1 MSNNYLGILLNPSLK
16 STQSKEAP
24 IKKRGNSQNLFQRI
38 PDIITQVKPSFL
50 NNYSQPLNPH
60 KSSFTPSNKTRDLLQ
75 SDLLLPMKSPEYTNK
90 KTLILDLDETLVH
103 SSPTPFPKN
112 DLVLEVDFDGI
123 LYNIYVL
130 IRPGAENFIKRMS
143 KIFEIVVFTAS
154 ISRYASPLLDILD
167 KDKNIQYRLYREH
180 CTFLNGIYI
189 KELKRLNRDLK
200 DVIIVDNSPLAFAF
214 DTENGL
220 PINSW
225 YEDKT
230 DNELERISI
239 LLEFLSKVDDI
250 REYIELFVENNEIKY
265 EQSIKFISS
274 INNNIDNII
283 ANKDKENDIINIKNI
298 NNDINNNDK
307 NKKNNSNFSLHDL
320 LNNHKMKGNFNFLN
334 NNIKKSKTYKNILLL
349 DENKIISSNSQ
360 KNINVINNK
369 INLDKKDNNNTSNS
383 NNNNN
388 NNSNNN
394 IFKDNKQSKRSSYKN
409 KKNAF
414 RFKQKYSQMSL
425 KNLMGNTFGN
435 NKLNS
440 LFPLTLSLTNTTKM
454 IQFKKRDSNMN
465 NLKLV
470 SIKDISNNNP
480 ISNSLS
486 KKDIKNN
493 IKKYTNLLEKLETNK
508 NIYTNSL
515 INNLNIN
522 QSTNYRSSN
531 NSSNKKTNMLMT
543 RNSKSFKLSQNK
555 KLLINSSV
563 VLNQQNQK
571 GFSKEYKNNFLFPG
585 TTNYFSNTSRSKS
598 TGNFMNFNS
607 KKREHPKTPKANQ
620 RFYKL
625 DLFDDKNVYKFGGQ
639 SAFDPLGFSQTTRNR
654 FTFPLKKN
662 KDKIKIKRIGFKKD
676 I

>member
-38 PDIITQVKPSFL
+38 PEIITQVKPIFL

-75 SDLLLPMKSPEYTNK
+75 SDLLLPKKSPEYTNK

-130 IRPGAENFIKRMS
+130 IRPGAEAFIKRMS
-143 KIFEIVVFTAS
+143 KLFEVVIFTAS

-189 KELKRLNRDLK
+189 KELKRLNRELK

-225 YEDKT
+225 YEDKS
-230 DNELERISI
+230 DDELERISR
-239 LLEFLSKVDDI
+239 LLEFLSSVEDV

-265 EQSIKFISS
+265 EPAIKFINS
-274 INNNIDNII
+274 INNNIENINV
-283 ANKDKENDIINIKNI
+283 NKDKENDINKIKNK
-298 NNDINNNDK
+298 NNDAISVDK

-320 LNNHKMKGNFNFLN
+320 LLNHKMKGNVNILN
-334 NNIKKSKTYKNILLL
+334 NNIKKSKTCKNILLL
-349 DENKIISSNSQ
+349 DENKIVSNNSQ
-360 KNINVINNK
+360 NNINMINNK
-369 INLDKKDNNNTSNS
+369 IDLDKKDNHNT

-388 NNSNNN
+388 NNNN
-394 IFKDNKQSKRSSYKN
+394 IFKDNKKSKKSSYKS

-414 RFKQKYSQMSL
+414 RLKQKFGQMSL

-440 LFPLTLSLTNTTKM
+440 LLPLTLSLTNTTKM
-454 IQFKKRDSNMN
+454 IQFKRRENNMN

-480 ISNSLS
+480 ISNVIS

-493 IKKYTNLLEKLETNK
+493 IKKYTNLLEKFETNK
-508 NIYTNSL
+508 NINTNSL

-522 QSTNYRSSN
+522 KSTNYINNNSSSN
-531 NSSNKKTNMLMT
+531 NKTNMLMS

-555 KLLINSSV
+555 KLLINSSL
-563 VLNQQNQK
+563 VLNQQNQL
-571 GFSKEYKNNFLFPG
+571 GFSNEHKNNFFFSG
-585 TTNYFSNTSRSKS
+585 TNYFSNTSRSKS

-607 KKREHPKTPKANQ
+607 KKKEHPKTPKANQ

-625 DLFDDKNVYKFGGQ
+625 DLFDEKNAYKFGGQ
-639 SAFDPLGFSQTTRNR
+639 NAFEALGFSQTTRNR
-654 FTFPLKKN
+654 FTFPLKQNKN
-662 KDKIKIKRIGFKKD
+662 KIKIKRIGFKKD

>member
-75 SDLLLPMKSPEYTNK
+75 SDLLLPMKSPEFANK

-112 DLVLEVDFDGI
+112 DLVIEVDFDGI

-239 LLEFLSKVDDI
+239 MLEFLSKVDDV

-265 EQSIKFISS
+265 EQSIKFINS
-274 INNNIDNII
+274 INNDIEII
-283 ANKDKENDIINIKNI
+283 TSKKDKESDAINIKNV
-298 NNDINNNDK
+298 NNDINSMDK

-320 LNNHKMKGNFNFLN
+320 LINNKMKGNLNFLN

-349 DENKIISSNSQ
+349 DDNKIISSNSQ
-360 KNINVINNK
+360 KNINMINNK
-369 INLDKKDNNNTSNS
+369 INLEKKDNNNT
-383 NNNNN
+383 N
-388 NNSNNN
+388 NNSKNKNNNNN
-394 IFKDNKQSKRSSYKN
+394 IFKDNKQSKRSSYKS

-440 LFPLTLSLTNTTKM
+440 LFPLTLSLTNTSKM
-454 IQFKKRDSNMN
+454 IQFKKKDSNMN

-522 QSTNYRSSN
+522 QSTNYKNYN
-531 NSSNKKTNMLMT
+531 NSNNKKTNILMT
-543 RNSKSFKLSQNK
+543 RNSKSFKLSQSK

-563 VLNQQNQK
+563 VLNQQNQI
-571 GFSKEYKNNFLFPG
+571 GFVNEHKNNFLFPG
-585 TTNYFSNTSRSKS
+585 TTNYFSNNSRSKS

-625 DLFDDKNVYKFGGQ
+625 DLFDEKNVYKFGGQ
-639 SAFDPLGFSQTTRNR
+639 NAFDALGFSQTTRNR
-654 FTFPLKKN
+654 FTFPLKQN

>member
-1 MSNNYLGILLNPSLK
+1 MSNNYLGILLSPSLK

-24 IKKRGNSQNLFQRI
+24 LKKRGNSQGLFQRI
-38 PDIITQVKPSFL
+38 PDIITQVKPTFL
-50 NNYSQPLNPH
+50 NNFSQPLNPH
-60 KSSFTPSNKTRDLLQ
+60 KLSFTPSNKTRDLFQ
-75 SDLLLPMKSPEYTNK
+75 SDLLLPIKSPEYTNK

-103 SSPTPFPKN
+103 SSPSPFPKN
-112 DLVLEVDFDGI
+112 DLILEVDFDGI

-143 KIFEIVVFTAS
+143 KIFELVIFTAS

-167 KDKNIQYRLYREH
+167 KDKNINYRLYREH

-230 DNELERISI
+230 DNELEHISI
-239 LLEFLSKVDDI
+239 LLEFLSKVDDV

-265 EQSIKFISS
+265 EQSIKFINS
-274 INNNIDNII
+274 INNNIEKII
-283 ANKDKENDIINIKNI
+283 ANKDKENDIANIKNA
-298 NNDINNNDK
+298 NNDINSVDK
-307 NKKNNSNFSLHDL
+307 NKKNSNFSLHNL
-320 LNNHKMKGNFNFLN
+320 LLNHKMKGNLNILN
-334 NNIKKSKTYKNILLL
+334 NNLKKSKTYKNILLL
-349 DENKIISSNSQ
+349 DENKIISNNSQ
-360 KNINVINNK
+360 KNINMINNK
-369 INLDKKDNNNTSNS
+369 IDLDKKENNNT

-388 NNSNNN
+388 NNNDNN
-394 IFKDNKQSKRSSYKN
+394 IFKDNKKSKRSSYKG

-414 RFKQKYSQMSL
+414 RLKQKYSQMSL
-425 KNLMGNTFGN
+425 KNLIGNTFAN

-440 LFPLTLSLTNTTKM
+440 LLPLTLSLTNTTKM

-480 ISNSLS
+480 NSLS
-486 KKDIKNN
+486 KKEIKNN
-493 IKKYTNLLEKLETNK
+493 IKKYTNLLEKFETNK

-515 INNLNIN
+515 INNLNLN
-522 QSTNYRSSN
+522 QNTNYRN
-531 NSSNKKTNMLMT
+531 NNNTPNNKKSNMLMT
-543 RNSKSFKLSQNK
+543 RNSKSFKLSKNK
-555 KLLINSSV
+555 KLLINSSL
-563 VLNQQNQK
+563 VLNQQNQQ
-571 GFSKEYKNNFLFPG
+571 GFVNERKNNFLFPG

-625 DLFDDKNVYKFGGQ
+625 DLFDEKNLYKFGGQ
-639 SAFDPLGFSQTTRNR
+639 NAFDALGFSQTTRNR
-654 FTFPLKKN
+654 FTFPLKQN

-676 I
+676 IQ

>member
-1 MSNNYLGILLNPSLK
+1 MSNNYLGILLSPSLK

-24 IKKRGNSQNLFQRI
+24 LKKRGNSQGLFQRI
-38 PDIITQVKPSFL
+38 PDIITQVKPTFL
-50 NNYSQPLNPH
+50 NNFSQPLNPH
-60 KSSFTPSNKTRDLLQ
+60 KLSFTPSNKTRDLFQ
-75 SDLLLPMKSPEYTNK
+75 SDLLLPIKSPEYTNK

-103 SSPTPFPKN
+103 SSPSPFPKN
-112 DLVLEVDFDGI
+112 DLILEVDFDGI

-143 KIFEIVVFTAS
+143 KIFELVIFTAS

-167 KDKNIQYRLYREH
+167 KDKNINYRLYREH

-230 DNELERISI
+230 DNELEHISI
-239 LLEFLSKVDDI
+239 LLEFLSKVDDV

-265 EQSIKFISS
+265 EQSIKFINS
-274 INNNIDNII
+274 INNNIEKII
-283 ANKDKENDIINIKNI
+283 VNKDKENDIANIKNA
-298 NNDINNNDK
+298 NNDINSVDK
-307 NKKNNSNFSLHDL
+307 NKKNSNFSLHNL
-320 LNNHKMKGNFNFLN
+320 LLNHKMKGNLN
-334 NNIKKSKTYKNILLL
+334 ILKNNLKKSKTYKNILLL
-349 DENKIISSNSQ
+349 DENKIISNNSQ
-360 KNINVINNK
+360 KNINMINNK
-369 INLDKKDNNNTSNS
+369 IDLDKKENNNT

-388 NNSNNN
+388 NNNDNN
-394 IFKDNKQSKRSSYKN
+394 IFKDNKKSKRSSYKG

-414 RFKQKYSQMSL
+414 RLKQKYSQMSL
-425 KNLMGNTFGN
+425 KNLIGNTFAN

-440 LFPLTLSLTNTTKM
+440 LLPLTLSLTNTTKM
-454 IQFKKRDSNMN
+454 IQFKKKDSNMN

-480 ISNSLS
+480 NSLS
-486 KKDIKNN
+486 KKEIKNN
-493 IKKYTNLLEKLETNK
+493 IKKYTNLLEKFETNK

-515 INNLNIN
+515 INNLNLN
-522 QSTNYRSSN
+522 QNTNYRN
-531 NSSNKKTNMLMT
+531 NNNTPNNKKSNMLMT
-543 RNSKSFKLSQNK
+543 RNSKSFKLSKNK
-555 KLLINSSV
+555 KLLINSSL
-563 VLNQQNQK
+563 VLNQQNQQ
-571 GFSKEYKNNFLFPG
+571 GFVNERKNNFLFPG

-625 DLFDDKNVYKFGGQ
+625 ELFDEKNLYKFGGQ
-639 SAFDPLGFSQTTRNR
+639 NAFDALGFSQTTRNR
-654 FTFPLKKN
+654 FTFPLKQN

-676 I
+676 IQ